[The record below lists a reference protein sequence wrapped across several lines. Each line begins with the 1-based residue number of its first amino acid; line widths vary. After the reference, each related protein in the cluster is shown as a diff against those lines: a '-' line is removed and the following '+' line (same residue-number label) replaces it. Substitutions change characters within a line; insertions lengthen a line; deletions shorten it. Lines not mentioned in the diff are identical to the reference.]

1 MWRHDRKVTDMDE
14 SSYDEL
20 LDLIDELRCDAYVAG
35 TRQHGLDM
43 IDRDT
48 RRKLGEICG
57 MSDD

>member
-1 MWRHDRKVTDMDE
+1 MDE